1 MSPDGIDEIIDTKM
15 TETCSIEEVRNFAKI
30 AHRCLHKTPRRRPSM
45 GEVSQAIVKI
55 KQQRRRLVKE
65 DTMSFA
71 GEDLS
76 RAVSRIELQQLELR
90 RMASIEE
97 RPNE

>member
-1 MSPDGIDEIIDTKM
+1 MSPDGVDEIIDTKM
-15 TETCSIEEVRNFAKI
+15 AETCNTEEVRTLAKV
-30 AHRCLHKTPRRRPSM
+30 AHRCLHKTPRKRPSI

-76 RAVSRIELQQLELR
+76 RAVSRIECQQVELR
-90 RMASIEE
+90 RMGSIEE
-97 RPNE
+97 RQNE